1 MPIIRRKT
9 IPKIGNMKA
18 RYKIGDVVRAYL
30 TRAHNEKPAVCKIT
44 KVADHRGWIRPYEQ
58 MYVVDECAE
67 ELFSS
72 GCHGIAIL
80 ENDIVELL
88 KSKQDDKNS

>member
-30 TRAHNEKPAVCKIT
+30 TTAHNEKPAVCTIKQ
-44 KVADHRGWIRPYEQ
+44 VVDHRKWIYPYEQ

-88 KSKQDDKNS
+88 KSKQDD